1 MHSKRTT
8 GAFWT
13 TVITGVL
20 IASIAMTADPPAKT
34 ANNPTGQGT
43 ANTEENSGAQKNV
56 SVETARDRAKL
67 THTICCAMLDV
78 IHDNYFRH
86 ERSVVP
92 AVAMEDA
99 FPRIANLENV
109 GLRWITVNGKTMNVD
124 HDPDTEFEKKA
135 AKAIAA
141 GKEAFESVDQG
152 IYRRAK
158 GISLMNNGC
167 LTCHLGFGSSGRINR
182 FSGFIVS
189 IPVIVQQD
197 TDGPGEQTEVQ

>member
-20 IASIAMTADPPAKT
+20 TASIAMTADPPAKT

-43 ANTEENSGAQKNV
+43 ANTEENAEAQKTV

-92 AVAMEDA
+92 AVAM
-99 FPRIANLENV
+99 
-109 GLRWITVNGKTMNVD
+109 
-124 HDPDTEFEKKA
+124 
-135 AKAIAA
+135 
-141 GKEAFESVDQG
+141 
-152 IYRRAK
+152 
-158 GISLMNNGC
+158 
-167 LTCHLGFGSSGRINR
+167 
-182 FSGFIVS
+182 
-189 IPVIVQQD
+189 
-197 TDGPGEQTEVQ
+197 